1 MLARSLQDPGRLQ
14 KRGGLVGRFSW
25 FLVIAVLS
33 SAAVTTG
40 TGLPSEVA
48 GRFESVVSLADA
60 DDFVGSYRMT
70 LSSVV
75 QKLNGKSRKE
85 NLIEAEVVNHNDG
98 ASRRRLLKFIEDGA
112 DVTEKKRTKFE
123 GEEGGNQDGDGD
135 EDDDTDLAN
144 PFGDTADHYR
154 FGAPETRGST
164 VVITFEPAPG
174 YEDDE
179 NIARGLIAWDGE
191 SLEPRWLEMEALHP
205 PKPLK
210 ELRVRLEFDRIDGE
224 VFMSRLVTD
233 GLAKVLLLT
242 REFHM
247 DLRFDD
253 IRPASKNDVSSD

>member
-1 MLARSLQDPGRLQ
+1 MR
-14 KRGGLVGRFSW
+14 RFGC
-25 FLVIAVLS
+25 LCVTAILS
-33 SAAVTTG
+33 SAAVATG

-48 GRFESVVSLADA
+48 DRLESMVSLADT
-60 DDFVGSYRMT
+60 DDFVGSYRMI

-75 QKLNGKSRKE
+75 QKPNGKARKE
-85 NLIEAEVVNHNDG
+85 TLIEAEVVNHVDG
-98 ASRRRLLKFIEDGA
+98 DSRRRLLKFIEDGS
-112 DVTEKKRTKFE
+112 DVTEKKRAKFE
-123 GEEGGNQDGDGD
+123 GEEGGNQKGDGD
-135 EDDDTDLAN
+135 EDEDTDLAN

-154 FGAPETRGST
+154 FSAPETRGST

-174 YEDDE
+174 HEDDE
-179 NIARGLIAWDGE
+179 DIARGLIAWDGE

-253 IRPASKNDVSSD
+253 IRPASKNGVSSE